1 MTCWASVSLSL
12 SPMTPQA
19 APAVV
24 HNASATRAGRPALT
38 ATLPAP
44 GSLEGQWLPGQ
55 ILGAINGNQHRVAL
69 FFRVA
74 ILFGLDQ
81 PPPDLL
87 IDRPGFVYF
96 RGAIEARYATP
107 RQHPLFAQRR
117 LAEVDR
123 QLAAVL
129 HGVGRTARPA
139 LPQPDMFVVVH
150 HRAAARGHLREA
162 VGQYRAQQAH
172 IGGKRGVDVRL

>member
-44 GSLEGQWLPGQ
+44 ASLEGQRLTGQ
-55 ILGAINGNQHRVAL
+55 ILGAIDGNQHRVAL

-81 PPPDLL
+81 PSPDLF

-96 RGAIEARYATP
+96 RGAVEARDAAT
-107 RQHPLFAQRR
+107 RQYTLLAQRW
-117 LAEVDR
+117 LAEIDR
-123 QLAAVL
+123 QLGAVL
-129 HGVGRTARPA
+129 HVVGGAAAST
-139 LPQPDMFVVVH
+139 LPQPDMLVVVH
-150 HRAAARGHLREA
+150 HRAAARGHLRET
-162 VGQYRAQQAH
+162 VGQYRAQQAD
-172 IGGKRGVDVRL
+172 IGG